1 MSTTNAL
8 SDCTIMLY
16 VMAERWPKAGRY
28 RDTFERLKQLVLG
41 RETAEEMDDNI
52 ILGPPSSATNE
63 TELGGAPRAMSSIEN
78 ESSRHA
84 GSSIPIPEAGATTRS
99 GTATGSVIPNVIRN
113 LVREPFP
120 LWEGESF
127 NLNFEAL
134 LPTSG
139 PISNDVPW
147 TRGDESFVLSNTTS
161 FDFTFSPTGFGQPSD
176 YDFDPVAFDYSPSGF
191 HMNEYGGILEG
202 VAGNRPGTRL

>member
-41 RETAEEMDDNI
+41 RETAEERDDNI
-52 ILGPPSSATNE
+52 ILGPSSS
-63 TELGGAPRAMSSIEN
+63 APRATINVEN

-84 GSSIPIPEAGATTRS
+84 GSPIPIADADAGATTRS
-99 GTATGSVIPNVIRN
+99 GIATGSVIPNVIRN

-134 LPTSG
+134 MPTGGS
-139 PISNDVPW
+139 INNNVPW
-147 TRGDESFVLSNTTS
+147 TGGDEPFVLSNTTS

-202 VAGNRPGTRL
+202 FASNRPGARQ